1 MVVKTHKFD
10 ICTGDFFMTMLSVG
24 LSGLL
29 TSRDALSVSSNNV
42 ANSSNPTYKRQLLKQ
57 ASGLS
62 QFSQG
67 GYVGQGVKTLDVSRV
82 TNQYLYNQILK
93 TSSEASYSE
102 TLQTQLSRVDNI
114 FAEGNNA
121 LSQSFANFNAA
132 AQDLSLRPADNPARQ
147 QFLAATS
154 FLVDQFNSVS
164 KRFDSIR
171 ADQNAQIEFKV
182 REIND
187 LTASLGRLNN
197 AITREF
203 LNTDGK
209 GVPLNLLDERDEL
222 VLQLAEKIDIQVVEG
237 QRGET
242 NILMRQGQPLVLGG
256 TTFNLLATT
265 DITDP
270 ETVVIGRLASDG
282 SGELIRFA
290 NKNLGR
296 GELAALL
303 EFRDTALNQY
313 QNTLGLMALGFADQV
328 NSIQTEGFELLD
340 DPGPPPTPIAG
351 SPLLQFASVPADP
364 LDNGISRVVA
374 SPFNADP
381 ALRLAVAGINTAT
394 LPGNEYEVFAVAS
407 GAGVEVRYRPVG
419 SKTAGQPVS
428 ILGAGQF
435 EVPGAFQF
443 SINGGGLVAGDS
455 FNVRLTARAG
465 LNLRMQPLDL
475 NQIVNR
481 APGGGLGDN
490 TQILKFTQVLDKPS
504 LLQRG
509 SYAGISIQDMF
520 SRLVSVVGNDVV
532 SASNNALASNGVLE
546 SLSAEQSAVSGVNLD
561 EEAAKLIQFQQAYA
575 ANSKVISLSKDL
587 FDELLNAIR

>member
-1 MVVKTHKFD
+1 
-10 ICTGDFFMTMLSVG
+10 MTMLSVG

-29 TSRDALSVSSNNV
+29 TARDALSVSSSNV
-42 ANSSNPTYKRQLLKQ
+42 ANASNPTYKRQLLKQ

-67 GYVGQGVKTLDVSRV
+67 GYVGQGVKTLDVTRV

-93 TSSEASYSE
+93 TSSEASYSG
-102 TLQTQLSRVDNI
+102 TLKTQLGRVDNI

-121 LSQSFANFNAA
+121 LAQAFANFNSA

-147 QFLAATS
+147 QFLAATG
-154 FLVDQFNSVS
+154 FLVEQFNSIGA
-164 KRFDSIR
+164 RFESIR
-171 ADQNAQIEFKV
+171 GDQNAQIEFKV
-182 REIND
+182 SEINN
-187 LTASLGRLNN
+187 LTTSLGRLNQ

-203 LNTDGK
+203 LNTEGK

-237 QRGET
+237 AQGET

-256 TTFNLLATT
+256 QSYKLLATT
-265 DITDP
+265 DATDP
-270 ETVVIGRLASDG
+270 ETVMIAREAGNG
-282 SGELIRFA
+282 SGELMRFA

-296 GELAALL
+296 GELSALL

-313 QNTLGLMALGFADQV
+313 QNTLGLMAKSFADQV
-328 NSIQTEGFELLD
+328 NAIQAEGFELVD
-340 DPGPPPTPIAG
+340 NPGPPPTPIAG
-351 SPLLQFASVPADP
+351 SPLLRFASVPGDP
-364 LDNGISRVVA
+364 LDNGVSRVVA

-381 ALRLAVAGINTAT
+381 TVRLAVGAIATAT
-394 LPGNEYEVFAVAS
+394 VPGNEYEVFAVDS

-419 SKTAGQPVS
+419 NKTAGVAAND
-428 ILGAGQF
+428 LGGGQY
-435 EVPGAFQF
+435 EVPGAFAF
-443 SINGGGLVAGDS
+443 SIHNGAMQAGDS
-455 FNVRLTARAG
+455 FNVRLTARG
-465 LNLRMQPLDL
+465 GVNLRMEPLGI
-475 NQIVNR
+475 NQIASR
-481 APGGGLGDN
+481 AAGAAAGDN
-490 TQILKFTQVLDKPS
+490 TQVLKLAQVLGKPA

-509 SYAGISIQDMF
+509 SFAGISVQDMF

-532 SASNNALASNGVLE
+532 AANNNALASNGVLE